1 MNDIMTS
8 DNANYRSIETEI
20 LRLLD
25 DRKTGLLAIKTRQRK
40 RNREFSE
47 GEL

>member
-1 MNDIMTS
+1 MNDITTS
-8 DNANYRSIETEI
+8 DNTKFRSIETEI

-25 DRKTGLLAIKTRQRK
+25 DRKAGLSAIEMCKK
-40 RNREFSE
+40 KGSHEFSE

>member
-1 MNDIMTS
+1 MNDITTS
-8 DNANYRSIETEI
+8 DNANFRSIETEI

-25 DRKTGLLAIKTRQRK
+25 DRKASLSAIKTRQRNA
-40 RNREFSE
+40 NREFSE